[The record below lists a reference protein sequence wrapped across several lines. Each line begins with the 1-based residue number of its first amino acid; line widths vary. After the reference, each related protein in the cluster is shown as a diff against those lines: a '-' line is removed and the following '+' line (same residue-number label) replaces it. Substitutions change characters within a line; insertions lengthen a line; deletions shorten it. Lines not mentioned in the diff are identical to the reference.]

1 MQREAAGAAMIRQAH
16 PVPARRYQYCGGCA
30 TCRRQERRD
39 RMLAVLVIAAFVAVF
54 VVPAVLRWHG

>member
-1 MQREAAGAAMIRQAH
+1 MIRQAH